1 MPNWNQRDWKPML
14 IVLAFAAITLLIAAC
29 ADAAPAVPS
38 NVSPGDAQID
48 MSETIE
54 RLQQIAPELQR
65 HLDQIDKL
73 NVGLKS
79 NCSSAYPQ
87 KCIPPAPPVL
97 KCKDLGQKN
106 FLVLPP
112 DPHNFDPDGD
122 GIGCEG

>member
-1 MPNWNQRDWKPML
+1 MPNWNQRDWRPML
-14 IVLAFAAITLLIAAC
+14 IVLALAAMTLLIAAC
-29 ADAAPAVPS
+29 ADAAPAVPN
-38 NVSPGDAQID
+38 NVSPSVEQID

-54 RLQQIAPELQR
+54 RLQQIAPQLQK

-73 NVGLKS
+73 SVGLKS

-97 KCKDLGQKN
+97 KCKDITQRN

>member
-1 MPNWNQRDWKPML
+1 MPNWNQRDWKPIL
-14 IVLAFAAITLLIAAC
+14 ITLAFATITLLIAAC
-29 ADAAPAVPS
+29 ADVSPAVPS
-38 NVSPGDAQID
+38 DAEID

-54 RLQQIAPELQR
+54 RLQQAAPLLQQ
-65 HLDQIDKL
+65 HLDQMDKL
-73 NVGLKS
+73 NVGLES

-87 KCIPPAPPVL
+87 KCIPPAPP
-97 KCKDLGQKN
+97 DLDCDDIGQKN

>member
-1 MPNWNQRDWKPML
+1 MPNWNQRDWKPIL
-14 IVLAFAAITLLIAAC
+14 ITLAFATLTLLIAAC
-29 ADAAPAVPS
+29 SNAAPAVPS
-38 NVSPGDAQID
+38 DAQID

-54 RLQQIAPELQR
+54 RLQQIAPQLQQQ
-65 HLDQIDKL
+65 LDQMEKL
-73 NVGLKS
+73 NPGLDV

-97 KCKDLGQKN
+97 KCKDVGQKN